1 MDTVPDIVSRGIDN
15 DMAERIKE
23 IARLNNMPI
32 NDVLLR
38 LLRQALKLDAETL
51 MVANP
56 KQDIARLAG
65 AWGKDETDALRAAI
79 AAIEKLPG
87 G

>member
-1 MDTVPDIVSRGIDN
+1 VSSVPDIVIRGIDN
-15 DMAERIKE
+15 DLAERIKE

-51 MVANP
+51 TVANP

-87 G
+87 N

>member
-1 MDTVPDIVSRGIDN
+1 MSTVPDIVIRGIDN

-32 NDVLLR
+32 NDVLLK
-38 LLRQALKLDAETL
+38 LLRQALKLDVETL
-51 MVANP
+51 IVANP

>member
-1 MDTVPDIVSRGIDN
+1 
-15 DMAERIKE
+15 RIKE

-32 NDVLLR
+32 NDVLLK

-51 MVANP
+51 VVANP

-87 G
+87 R

>member
-1 MDTVPDIVSRGIDN
+1 MPDIVIRGIDN

-32 NDVLLR
+32 NDVLLK
-38 LLRQALKLDAETL
+38 LLRQSLKLDAETL
-51 MVANP
+51 VVANP

>member
-1 MDTVPDIVSRGIDN
+1 MPDIVIRGIDN
-15 DMAERIKE
+15 DLAERIKE

-51 MVANP
+51 TVANP

-87 G
+87 N